1 MKLSGLFD
9 MQMLCFMA
17 NLALITITDD
27 HHCLLIYSIEIH
39 PSLHYVQHIKDPKKL
54 LHAGNPNPKR

>member
-27 HHCLLIYSIEIH
+27 HHCLLIYSMVYSSIEIH
-39 PSLHYVQHIKDPKKL
+39 PSLHY
-54 LHAGNPNPKR
+54 